1 MMATVTI
8 YSRSWCSFC
17 QQAKRLLDS
26 NNVSY
31 QEIDIEEQ
39 PEKRDEMITLSG
51 RTSVPQIF
59 INQQAVGGCDDLY
72 ALHSS
77 GDLDRLLNE

>member
-1 MMATVTI
+1 MANVTI
-8 YSRSWCSFC
+8 YARSWCSFC
-17 QQAKRLLDS
+17 HQAKQLLDS
-26 NNVSY
+26 KSVSY

-39 PEKRDEMITLSG
+39 PEKREEMITLSG

-59 INQQAVGGCDDLY
+59 INQQSVGGCNDLY
-72 ALHSS
+72 ALHST

>member
-1 MMATVTI
+1 MANVTI

-17 QQAKRLLDS
+17 KQAKALLESKD
-26 NNVSY
+26 VAY
-31 QEIDIEEQ
+31 DTIDIEEQ
-39 PEKRDEMITLSG
+39 PEKRDEMIERTG

-59 INQQAVGGCDDLY
+59 INNQAVGGCDDLF

-77 GDLDRLLNE
+77 GDLDKLLA

>member
-1 MMATVTI
+1 MANVTI

-17 QQAKRLLDS
+17 KQAKALLESKD
-26 NNVSY
+26 VAY
-31 QEIDIEEQ
+31 DTIDIEEQ
-39 PEKRDEMITLSG
+39 PEKRDEMIERTG

-59 INQQAVGGCDDLY
+59 INDQAVGGCDDLF

-77 GDLDRLLNE
+77 GDLDKLLA

>member
-1 MMATVTI
+1 MAVITI

-17 QQAKRLLDS
+17 NRAKSLLDS
-26 NNVSY
+26 KGVDYIN
-31 QEIDIEEQ
+31 IDIEEQ
-39 PEKRDEMITLSG
+39 PEKRDEMIELTG

-59 INQQAVGGCDDLY
+59 IKDQAIGGCDDLF

-77 GDLDRLLNE
+77 GDLETLLA

>member
-1 MMATVTI
+1 MSNVTI

-17 QQAKRLLDS
+17 RHAKSLLDS
-26 NNVSY
+26 KGVAY

-39 PEKRDEMITLSG
+39 PEKRDEMIELSG

-59 INQQAVGGCDDLY
+59 INQQSIGGCDDLY
-72 ALHSS
+72 ALQSS
-77 GDLDRLLNE
+77 GDLDRLINE

>member
-1 MMATVTI
+1 MANVTI

-17 QQAKRLLDS
+17 KQAKALLESKGAAYDT
-26 NNVSY
+26 
-31 QEIDIEEQ
+31 IDIEEQ
-39 PEKRDEMITLSG
+39 PEKRDEMIERTG

-59 INQQAVGGCDDLY
+59 INDQAVGGCDDLF

-77 GDLDRLLNE
+77 GDLDKLLA

>member
-1 MMATVTI
+1 MANVTV

-17 QQAKRLLDS
+17 KQAKALLESKGVAYDT
-26 NNVSY
+26 
-31 QEIDIEEQ
+31 IDIEEQ
-39 PEKRDEMITLSG
+39 PEKRDEMIERTG

-59 INQQAVGGCDDLY
+59 INDQAVGGCDDLF

-77 GDLDRLLNE
+77 GDLDKLLA

>member
-1 MMATVTI
+1 MANITI
-8 YSRSWCSFC
+8 YARSWCSFC
-17 QQAKRLLDS
+17 HHAKRLLDGKGI
-26 NNVSY
+26 SY

-59 INQQAVGGCDDLY
+59 INQQSVGGCDDLY

>member
-1 MMATVTI
+1 MAKVTI

-17 QQAKRLLDS
+17 KQAKSLLESKGID
-26 NNVSY
+26 Y
-31 QEIDIEEQ
+31 TTIDIEEQ
-39 PEKRDEMITLSG
+39 PEKREEMIELTG

-59 INQQAVGGCDDLY
+59 INDQAIGGCDDLF

-77 GDLDRLLNE
+77 GELDTLLA

>member
-1 MMATVTI
+1 MANVTI

-17 QQAKRLLDS
+17 KQAKALLESKGVAYDT
-26 NNVSY
+26 
-31 QEIDIEEQ
+31 IDIEEQ
-39 PEKRDEMITLSG
+39 PEKRDEMIERTG

-59 INQQAVGGCDDLY
+59 INDQAVGGCDDLF

-77 GDLDRLLNE
+77 GDLEKLLA

>member
-1 MMATVTI
+1 MANVTI

-17 QQAKRLLDS
+17 QHAKQLLDS
-26 NNVSY
+26 QDVSY

-39 PEKRDEMITLSG
+39 PEQREQMITLSG

-59 INQQAVGGCDDLY
+59 INQQSVGGCDDLY
-72 ALHSS
+72 ALHAS
-77 GDLDRLLNE
+77 GELGRLINE

>member
-1 MMATVTI
+1 MANVTI

-17 QQAKRLLDS
+17 KQAKALLESKGVAYDT
-26 NNVSY
+26 
-31 QEIDIEEQ
+31 IDIEEQ
-39 PEKRDEMITLSG
+39 PEKRDEMIERTG

-59 INQQAVGGCDDLY
+59 INDQAVGGCDDLF

-77 GDLDRLLNE
+77 GDLDKLLA